1 MIVVIGRITQAIS
14 VADFVRIQLYLLV
27 LIILIV
33 ANYLTKVFYRP
44 TNFRILR
51 DVTLYLDQTYL
62 KKFIMADNNQIEKI
76 GT

>member
-1 MIVVIGRITQAIS
+1 MIGRIAQAIS
-14 VADFVRIQLYLLV
+14 AADVMHIQLYLGI
-27 LIILIV
+27 LILLIV
-33 ANYLTKVFYRP
+33 ANYFMKIFYRP

-62 KKFIMADNNQIEKI
+62 KKFLMADNNQIEKI